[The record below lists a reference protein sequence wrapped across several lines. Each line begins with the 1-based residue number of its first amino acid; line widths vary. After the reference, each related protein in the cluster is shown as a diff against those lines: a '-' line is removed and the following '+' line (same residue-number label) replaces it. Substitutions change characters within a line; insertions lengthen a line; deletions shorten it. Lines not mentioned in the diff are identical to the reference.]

1 MASILHY
8 LNAKD
13 LYFQSK
19 SPAFDL
25 TKINAAIWRHYGTTG
40 QYIVTPVC
48 ITQLLTRSKW
58 PWHKFELVS

>member
-8 LNAKD
+8 LNAFFERKD

-19 SPAFDL
+19 SPAFYL

-40 QYIVTPVC
+40 QYMLHQYV
-48 ITQLLTRSKW
+48 LRSY
-58 PWHKFELVS
+58 